1 VTTGGVA
8 ATARLPR
15 RTPLSGAFGGS
26 GASWLLGAPLLFLA
40 LLLAVP
46 IAFLVQEAIAG
57 KGFSGLASDEVFRG
71 AVVRT
76 LLLALTVAAIDLVL
90 GTIYAIALAVA
101 PRWLVVL
108 LVASLFTIFWTSLL
122 VRTYGW
128 LLMYLPEGPIYS
140 VLHAVG
146 LRDEPVDLV
155 QKTAAAYPA
164 MVHVMLPYVV
174 LPVWAAARQIDP
186 TQLRAARTL
195 GARPPLIVRR
205 VILPQLRAGMAAGAV
220 LVFIMSLGFY
230 VTPQLL
236 GNPRAPMVAGII
248 GQDFAAP
255 GLTGAAAAMSLVLLV
270 VVIVVYVLAD
280 RLFKVSEQWGGGGG

>member
-8 ATARLPR
+8 ATAPRLPR
-15 RTPLSGAFGGS
+15 RTPLSGALGGS
-26 GASWLLGAPLLFLA
+26 GATWLLGLPLLFLV

-57 KGFSGLASDEVFRG
+57 KGFSGIASDEVFRSS
-71 AVVRT
+71 VLRT
-76 LLLALTVAAIDLVL
+76 LLLAATVAAIDLVL
-90 GTIYAIALAVA
+90 GTIYAVALAVA
-101 PRWLVVL
+101 PRWLTIV
-108 LVASLFTIFWTSLL
+108 LVAALFTIFWTSLL

-140 VLHAVG
+140 ALHAVG

-155 QKTAAAYPA
+155 QKTVAAYPA

-174 LPVWAAARQIDP
+174 LPVWAAARQIEP
-186 TQLRAARTL
+186 SQLRAARTL
-195 GARPPLIVRR
+195 GARPLLIVRR
-205 VILPQLRAGMAAGAV
+205 VIVPQLRAGMAAGTV

-236 GNPRAPMVAGII
+236 GNPRAPMVASII

-255 GLTGAAAAMSLVLLV
+255 DLAGVAAAMSLVLLA
-270 VVIVVYVLAD
+270 VVIVVYVIAD
-280 RLFKVSEQWGGGGG
+280 RLFKVSEQWGGR